1 MLKTS
6 ETALCATRKG
16 NRSGLSGLGWRLL
29 NKYPHEDWRIG
40 DWRVSPDRGEISHEG
55 DTKKLD
61 PRAMRLL
68 IFLAERAG
76 EIVGVTELL
85 DGVWGKAVVTPH
97 SVYEAVAALRQAL
110 GDPSENP
117 QYIVTLPRRG
127 YRLIAPVVS
136 PRQPSEP
143 IIREDFSAVDTASND
158 EVATTPRPRRMAIVW
173 FAVAVALA
181 TISTVAWLTRTALA
195 PPRGASIDKSIA
207 VLPFIDL
214 SEKKDQEYLADGLA
228 EELLDVLANLPGLR
242 VIGRTS
248 SFQFKNK
255 NNDVRSIGAQLG
267 VAFVVEGSVRRAAS
281 HVRVAAQLI
290 RASDGAHQWS
300 GTFDRNTNDTL
311 QLESELAASLGR
323 ALELS
328 VASDGPSNRVETFS
342 AEAHDRYL
350 QGLHALDTY
359 TRAGTEEA
367 ANQFQAA
374 IALDPQFA
382 AAYVSLART
391 YYVQAAFGFVPPEA
405 GFPRVRQEALR
416 ALTVNP
422 RSAIAHALLARVAT
436 LYSWNWA
443 EARQESS
450 TALALASQNSFALY
464 AAADLASILG
474 DFDRSEKLFRASLVS
489 DPLNP
494 ETHFMLSLVLQ
505 AVDRFE
511 AAEAEARR
519 CLTIS
524 PTYVFGHHLLAYSL
538 LLQGRTGEEVVD
550 QCKLE
555 TPEGGRVHCLAVVY
569 YRFGRAKEAAAAL
582 DQAIQTGGN
591 IAAFGIARVFAY
603 RGESDR
609 TFEWLDRAY
618 RERNPVLPYIKG
630 DPNFVKLREDFR
642 YKALL
647 QKMNLPE

>member
-1 MLKTS
+1 MCGPRCRSTLTIGTRESPQDHLKQVQGCVKNFRNC
-6 ETALCATRKG
+6 LCATRKG

-55 DTKKLD
+55 ETKKLD

-68 IFLAERAG
+68 MFLAERAG
-76 EIVGVTELL
+76 EIVGVTDLL

-110 GDPSENP
+110 GDSPDNP
-117 QYIVTLPRRG
+117 EYIVTLPRR
-127 YRLIAPVVS
+127 
-136 PRQPSEP
+136 
-143 IIREDFSAVDTASND
+143 
-158 EVATTPRPRRMAIVW
+158 
-173 FAVAVALA
+173 
-181 TISTVAWLTRTALA
+181 LTRTALA
-195 PPRGASIDKSIA
+195 PPRRASVETSIA
-207 VLPFIDL
+207 VLPFVDL

-255 NNDVRSIGAQLG
+255 NDDVRSIGAQLG

-290 RASDGAHQWS
+290 RTSDGAHQWS
-300 GTFDRNTNDTL
+300 GTFDRNMNDTL

-328 VASDGPSNRVETFS
+328 VASDGPSNRVETSS
-342 AEAHDRYL
+342 AEANDRYL

-359 TRAGTEEA
+359 TRAGTEEG

-391 YYVQAAFGFVPPEA
+391 YYVQAEFGFVPPNV

-416 ALTVNP
+416 ALEVDP

-436 LYSWNWA
+436 LYTWDWA
-443 EARQESS
+443 EARQQSDA
-450 TALALASQNSFALY
+450 ALALGSRNAFALY
-464 AAADLASILG
+464 AAANLATILG
-474 DFDRSEKLFRASLVS
+474 DFDRSEKLLRASLAS
-489 DPLNP
+489 DPLSP
-494 ETHFMLSLVLQ
+494 ETHCMLSLVSL
-505 AVDRFE
+505 AGDRFE
-511 AAEAEARR
+511 AAEVEARK
-519 CLTIS
+519 CLSIS
-524 PTYVFGHHLLAYSL
+524 PTYAFGHFLLAYNL
-538 LLQGRTGEEVVD
+538 LFQGRADQEVLD
-550 QCKLE
+550 QCSLE
-555 TPEGGRVHCLAVVY
+555 TPEGGRMNCLAIIY
-569 YRFGRAKEAAAAL
+569 FKLGRLKDAEVAL
-582 DQAIQTGGN
+582 SESIRTRGN
-591 IAAFGIARVFAY
+591 FAAFGIARVYAY
-603 RGESDR
+603 MSQSDR
-609 TFEWLDRAY
+609 AFEWLEKAFQVRD
-618 RERNPVLPYIKG
+618 PVLTYIKAERIFAKVRG
-630 DPNFVKLREDFR
+630 DYR